1 MDWDDVRYFL
11 ALSRERSARAAG
23 AKLAVSHSTVA
34 RRVEALE
41 EKLQVRLFDRTPDGY
56 ALNDAG
62 RLLVAGAER
71 VEAEMSSLER
81 SLLGQDE
88 RLEGTIRVTCTDVYL
103 SDLITRSL
111 SELCSKYPAIELEVT
126 TSYRTFDLSKREADI
141 ALRLVR
147 PGKQPAEHLLGKK
160 LVSVAYGNY
169 VAIAHADRLDPEIVG
184 NRTRWLGWMDLATD
198 RAWVAESSYPDVP
211 VWGSFA
217 GVELQ
222 LQAARAGLG
231 IANLPCA
238 TADRD
243 NQLRRLSKSDVR
255 VYFDVWM
262 LSHPDLRDTAR
273 MQRARELITRAVHD
287 EGPWLRG
294 EHPVEPLD

>member
-11 ALSRERSARAAG
+11 ALSREGSVRAAG

-41 EKLQVRLFDRTPDGY
+41 EKLEVRLFDRTPDGY
-56 ALNDAG
+56 ALTDAG
-62 RLLVAGAER
+62 RLMVAGAER
-71 VEAEMSSLER
+71 VEVEMSSLER
-81 SLLGQDE
+81 SLMGQDE
-88 RLEGTIRVTCTDVYL
+88 RLEGTVRVTCTDGYL

-111 SELCSKYPAIELEVT
+111 AELCGQYPGIELEVT

-141 ALRLVR
+141 ALRLFR
-147 PGKQPAEHLLGKK
+147 PGKQPATHLLGKQ
-160 LVSVAYGNY
+160 LVGVAYGNY
-169 VAIAHADRLDPEIVG
+169 VAIAHADRLDPELAA
-184 NRTRWLGWMDLATD
+184 NATRWLGWGERAQDE
-198 RAWVAESSYPDVP
+198 AWVAESSYAKVP
-211 VWGSFA
+211 IWGRF
-217 GVELQ
+217 GNVELQ

-243 NQLRRLSKSDVR
+243 SRLRRLAKPDVR
-255 VYFDVWM
+255 TFFDVWM

-273 MQRARELITRAVHD
+273 IRRARELITHAVQN

-294 EHPVEPLD
+294 ECPASGPA